1 MAGIAVCFA
10 IAAAMSQIDSSAWV
24 PTFFITT
31 MINVIIITVFCAIF
45 QASLVSYILAH
56 FFELIVSLG
65 CIL

>member
-45 QASLVSYILAH
+45 QASLVSYILLT
-56 FFELIVSLG
+56 FWLIAAGL
-65 CIL
+65 